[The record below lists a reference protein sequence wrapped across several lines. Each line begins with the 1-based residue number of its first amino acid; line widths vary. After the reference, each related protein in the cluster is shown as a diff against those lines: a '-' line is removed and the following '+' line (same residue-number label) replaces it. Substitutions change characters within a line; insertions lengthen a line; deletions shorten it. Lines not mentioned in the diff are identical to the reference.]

1 MKQNDVMGMKNG
13 QNEPENEFTL
23 DIKYNGEQMSLDKQR
38 ATELAQKGMNYD
50 HVYEELKRLRENP
63 ELEKLNK
70 LAKAAGMSTGELL
83 DMLLGEDETNP
94 QMQNEQ
100 EAKQEKKQENEQQ
113 GLEELIEFFKK
124 HPQLAKEGGMP
135 EEVRQAALN
144 GGDIEGAYLKYEN
157 RVLKEKLAEMENARK
172 TPGALHTE
180 GRGNEDDAFARMLLA
195 RL

>member
-1 MKQNDVMGMKNG
+1 MKKEMKQNDVMGMKNG

-100 EAKQEKKQENEQQ
+100 
-113 GLEELIEFFKK
+113 
-124 HPQLAKEGGMP
+124 
-135 EEVRQAALN
+135 
-144 GGDIEGAYLKYEN
+144 
-157 RVLKEKLAEMENARK
+157 
-172 TPGALHTE
+172 
-180 GRGNEDDAFARMLLA
+180 
-195 RL
+195 

>member
-70 LAKAAGMSTGELL
+70 LAQAAGMSTGELL
-83 DMLLGEDETNP
+83 DMLLNEDETNP
-94 QMQNEQ
+94 EMQNEQ
-100 EAKQEKKQENEQQ
+100 EKEQKNEQQ

-124 HPQLAKEGGMP
+124 HPQLAKEDGLP

-157 RVLKEKLAEMENARK
+157 RVLKEKLAEMENVRK